1 MDDRLNFRSENPHGG
16 LGSRSGRTDADEG
29 VRDESHYGSC
39 SGNISSAGSR
49 TLGHLKAHDHVGS
62 NMTIGRRAFTE
73 IYWEGKVNVVDQLYA
88 DDSVDDSP
96 GGGKGRELIKEAVT
110 GFHKAAPD
118 LKFEIEDVFA
128 TEDKV
133 VIRYAV
139 KGTQTRACG
148 EILPSG
154 KPIKVRG
161 ITIFLIENGKVKTEW
176 TEYDRLGMLRQIG
189 VLPTPD
195 K

>member
-1 MDDRLNFRSENPHGG
+1 MN
-16 LGSRSGRTDADEG
+16 RTM
-29 VRDESHYGSC
+29 VV
-39 SGNISSAGSR
+39 
-49 TLGHLKAHDHVGS
+49 TLGTFLLLGAAALSHSKARDHVGT
-62 NMTIGRRAFTE
+62 NMTLGRRAFAE
-73 IYWEGKVNVVDQLYA
+73 IYGEGKVNLVDQLYA
-88 DDSVDDSP
+88 DDFVDDSP
-96 GGGKGRELIKEAVT
+96 GGGKGRELIKEAVM

-133 VIRYAV
+133 VIRYV
-139 KGTQTRACG
+139 VRGTQTGAYG
-148 EILPSG
+148 EIPPSG
-154 KPIKVRG
+154 KPIQVRG
-161 ITIFLIENGKVKTEW
+161 ITILLIENGKIKTEW